1 MKKFGSSSAMQR
13 RQIRNRSI
21 AFILAGLMIGLGVLD
36 GISPARADDSVG
48 SITQVSG
55 RAQILRAGAALPA
68 QQGTA
73 VKLHDRLI
81 TGPEGSLTLGFADG
95 SSIALSGAT
104 SVEIEDAVT
113 VSGQS
118 LPSRVTLISGK
129 IHTNVPD
136 KTGQQHSI
144 EVDTQNATAT
154 GPAPGH

>member
-1 MKKFGSSSAMQR
+1 MKEFRTSSVR
-13 RQIRNRSI
+13 PRKQIRNRSI
-21 AFILAGLMIGLGVLD
+21 SLIAAGLILGLALLD

-48 SITQVSG
+48 SVAQVSG
-55 RAQILRAGAALPA
+55 NAQIIRAGAVLLP
-68 QQGTA
+68 QQGTP

-81 TGPEGSLTLGFADG
+81 TAPEGSLTLSFADG
-95 SSIALSGAT
+95 SSIALNGAT
-104 SVEIEDAVT
+104 TVEIEDAVT
-113 VSGQS
+113 VNGQS

-144 EVDTQNATAT
+144 EVDTQDATAT